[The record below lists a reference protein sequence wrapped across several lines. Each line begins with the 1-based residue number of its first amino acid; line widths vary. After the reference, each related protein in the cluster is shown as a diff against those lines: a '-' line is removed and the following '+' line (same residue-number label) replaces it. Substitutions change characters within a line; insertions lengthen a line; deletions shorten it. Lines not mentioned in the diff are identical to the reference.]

1 MSNFSPFD
9 IINMVCAEK
18 DPQWSSVSP
27 KDYNSFL
34 INRGISMFPDTVM
47 LAAEMAIRHTCP
59 VEWQFEFY
67 KQAITPKKKR
77 FAKWHK
83 PEKDEL
89 VDLVMGAYQV
99 NRRKAIAMSCLL
111 DEEAVKTLKE
121 LTFRGGR

>member
-1 MSNFSPFD
+1 MSPFD

-18 DPQWSSVSP
+18 DLQWSSVGE
-27 KDYNSFL
+27 KEYNAFL
-34 INRGISMFPDTVM
+34 INRGISMFPDTVL

-67 KQAITPKKKR
+67 KTAITPKKKR

-89 VDLVMGAYQV
+89 IDLIMETYQV
-99 NRRKAIAMSCLL
+99 TRRKAIAMASLF
-111 DEEAVKTLKE
+111 DEDAVKSLKE
-121 LTFRGGR
+121 MTFRGGR